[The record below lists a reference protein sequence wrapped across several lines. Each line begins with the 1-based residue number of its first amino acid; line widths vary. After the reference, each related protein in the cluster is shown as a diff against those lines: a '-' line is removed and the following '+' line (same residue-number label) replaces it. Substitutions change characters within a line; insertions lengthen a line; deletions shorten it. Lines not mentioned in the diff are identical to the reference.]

1 MRSPAPGP
9 GRTFRIVTVSSVRVA
24 LPDQHPVVSLEDTEV
39 QGRTLSFRIGMAEG
53 AALAHVLD
61 GTVSPRPSTHD
72 LFAAALQ
79 RYAVDVLAVRL
90 TGRVGSTYLA
100 ELDLLGGHGREVL
113 TCRPSD
119 GICLALRQ
127 RVPAP
132 VLADDRLFTE
142 AGDVLPDEALP
153 VAPPPAP
160 GAAGAEPETPT
171 GVREPSVTEPEA
183 PFPAGD
189 AVEPTPAAVEA
200 GA

>member
-1 MRSPAPGP
+1 M
-9 GRTFRIVTVSSVRVA
+9 SSVRVA

-39 QGRTLSFRIGMAEG
+39 QGRILSFRIGMAEG

-61 GTVSPRPSTHD
+61 GTVAPRPSTHD

-142 AGDVLPDEALP
+142 AGDVLPDEAFP
-153 VAPPPAP
+153 VEPPPSA
-160 GAAGAEPETPT
+160 GAAGAEPK
-171 GVREPSVTEPEA
+171 A
-183 PFPAGD
+183 PLPAGD
-189 AVEPTPAAVEA
+189 AVEATPEAVEA